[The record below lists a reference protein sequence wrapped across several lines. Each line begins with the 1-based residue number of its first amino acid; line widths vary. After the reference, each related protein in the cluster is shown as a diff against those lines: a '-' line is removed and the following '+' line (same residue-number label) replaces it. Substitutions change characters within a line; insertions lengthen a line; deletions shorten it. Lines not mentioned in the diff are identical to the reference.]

1 MQFTSPLRH
10 RREAFAARARELHLW
25 LLEVLAWLM
34 ARVPAPRFLKLDFRR
49 DLRKTRREIRIL
61 IMLSMMSRLSF
72 NADAPS
78 EKHTPQSALGYRRRR
93 TRLVHALTR
102 GIPLRTVRDM
112 RDALESFDKV
122 VRRAIA
128 RLPKKGGVMGAVVTV
143 IAVAIALCTTAP
155 TPAAEAADTS

>member
-61 IMLSMMSRLSF
+61 IMLSMMSRLRF
-72 NADAPS
+72 NVDAPS
-78 EKHTPQSALGYRRRR
+78 EKHAPQSALGYRSRR
-93 TRLVHALTR
+93 TRLIHAITR
-102 GIPLRTVRDM
+102 GIPLRSVRDM
-112 RDALESFDKV
+112 RETLENFDKV
-122 VRRAIA
+122 VKRAIA
-128 RLPKKGGVMGAVVTV
+128 RLPKKGGVLGAVVTV
-143 IAVAIALCTTAP
+143 TAVTIALSTDAIA
-155 TPAAEAADTS
+155 PAAEGADTS

>member
-25 LLEVLAWLM
+25 LLEVMAWLM

-61 IMLSMMSRLSF
+61 IMLSMMSRLRF
-72 NADAPS
+72 NADAPN
-78 EKHTPQSALGYRRRR
+78 EKSMPQSALGYRRRR
-93 TRLVHALTR
+93 TRVVHAITR

>member
-61 IMLSMMSRLSF
+61 IMLSMMSRLRF
-72 NADAPS
+72 NADALS
-78 EKHTPQSALGYRRRR
+78 EKQAPQSALGYRSRH

-102 GIPLRTVRDM
+102 GIPLRTARDM
-112 RDALESFDKV
+112 RAALENFENV
-122 VRRAIA
+122 VMRAIA
-128 RLPKKGGVMGAVVTV
+128 RLPKKGGVLGAVVTV
-143 IAVAIALCTTAP
+143 TAVTIVLRTDALA
-155 TPAAEAADTS
+155 PAAEAADTS